1 MDRANGNPQPA
12 VNTGAPSQPGSVAP
26 PQPEREPQVTPGAGE
41 QHQQGQPPQQGQ
53 PQVAS
58 DEQQPSQPEV
68 DYQAQLQREA
78 ELRREREAELRKYQ
92 DAIGQVQKYAEEQ
105 QENQQLQQRINMTLA
120 HADNLPTSEANT
132 YLRNQ
137 IAQLVAQ
144 ERIRNQQ
151 TVQNLTQQHEQAVKQ
166 IAAPQYA
173 DHLIQS
179 IGLPPE
185 AKDELLALRDP
196 DLMYQQA
203 PVIKQRYDH
212 WNQQRQ
218 QWEQQQQQFARTA
231 QAGQMRQN
239 GLGAVGGQGAGA
251 SYEIEVSD
259 DPDERAMQ
267 ILAHLR
273 GQERQARSG

>member
-1 MDRANGNPQPA
+1 M
-12 VNTGAPSQPGSVAP
+12 PGSVAP
-26 PQPEREPQVTPGAGE
+26 PQQEREPQVTPGAE
-41 QHQQGQPPQQGQ
+41 PQRQQGQPPQQEQ

-58 DEQQPSQPEV
+58 GEQQPSQPEI

-92 DAIGQVQKYAEEQ
+92 DAIGQVQRYAEEQ

-137 IAQLVAQ
+137 MAQLVAQ

-151 TVQNLTQQHEQAVKQ
+151 TVQNLTQQHQEAIKQ

-173 DHLIQS
+173 DHLIDS
-179 IGLPPE
+179 LGLPKE

-212 WNQQRQ
+212 W
-218 QWEQQQQQFARTA
+218 EQQQQFARTA
-231 QAGQMRQN
+231 QAGIMRQN

-251 SYEIEVSD
+251 SYDIEVSD

-267 ILAHLR
+267 VLAHLR
-273 GQERQARSG
+273 ARERGAV